1 MSPLL
6 IVVLVFVAL
15 AARPF
20 FVFALYWL
28 DALVFWIQSIFIVCP
43 HCHKTLKELYFK
55 CPDCHRVY
63 TELRPNWLHVF
74 HLSCPCGKKL
84 ATTRIFG
91 RSDYVAYCPHCRQAI
106 GKRGGESQI
115 VAFPI
120 VGGPSSGKT
129 AFLMSTIRC
138 LTTTIADAKRWTPSF
153 PYQKDALY
161 ADKLRRLFNA
171 GIRPDK
177 TNDRVPTAFCVD
189 YAGRGLGESKRLCLY
204 DPSGETFAQDWEQL
218 QKQKYYNFM
227 AGAIIVVD
235 PFALPML
242 KEQIGEKIAALGD
255 DLNVCPVD
263 QDLCAER
270 FFTRIA
276 SDSARKA
283 EDGEETFALYSKK
296 ELPCAVVVTK
306 ADALGLDNLIGEEG
320 IRRFREKYPRYNYED
335 ALDQVCRY
343 WLQRWGG
350 ANMLNR
356 LDHEF
361 GKCRCFSVSAFGA
374 RAADDVGAFRPE
386 RIDLP
391 MKWLL
396 KEAGVEGRM
405 SRQGI
410 LVFLACAVVAPLT
423 TLAVWVAT
431 LVF

>member
-1 MSPLL
+1 MSLL
-6 IVVLVFVAL
+6 QIVAL
-15 AARPF
+15 AVIVLGARP
-20 FVFALYWL
+20 ALAWGLRTL

-43 HCHKTLKELYFK
+43 HCHKTLKELWFQ
-55 CPDCHRVY
+55 CPNCSRVY

-74 HLSCPCGKKL
+74 HLKCACGEML

-91 RSDYVAYCPHCRQAI
+91 RSDYVAYCPNCRQAI
-106 GKRGGESQI
+106 GKHGGESQI

-120 VGGPSSGKT
+120 VGGPASGKT
-129 AFLMSTIRC
+129 AFLMSTIRI

-153 PYQKDALY
+153 PYPQDALY
-161 ADKLRRLFNA
+161 ADKLRRLFDA
-171 GIRPDK
+171 GIRPEK
-177 TNDRVPTAFCVD
+177 TNDRAPSAFCVD
-189 YAGRGLGESKRLCLY
+189 YVGRGLGESKRLCLY
-204 DPSGETFAQDWEQL
+204 DPSGETFAQDWEKL

-227 AGAIIVVD
+227 AGVIVVVD
-235 PFALPML
+235 PFALPNL
-242 KEQIGEKIAALGD
+242 KERLGEKIASLGG
-255 DLNVCPVD
+255 DLEVCPED

-270 FFTRIA
+270 FFARLDP
-276 SDSARKA
+276 DSARKT
-283 EDGEETFALYSKK
+283 EEGEETFALYSKK

-306 ADALGLDNLIGEEG
+306 ADALGLDALIGEEG
-320 IRRFREKYPRYNYED
+320 ARRFREKYPSYNYED

-350 ANMLNR
+350 ANILNR
-356 LDHEF
+356 LDSEF
-361 GKCRCFSVSAFGA
+361 GKCRCFSVSALGA
-374 RAADDVGAFRPE
+374 RRANDFGAFRPE

-410 LVFLACAVVAPLT
+410 LLFLALVVVAPLT